1 MGRWKAIGIEAKQP
15 EIIAETNELFVPQM
29 IGFDTVQPRGG
40 VSFTKGCYPG
50 QEVVARAHYRGAV
63 KRRSVVQSVPLG
75 TTPGTTLTRD
85 DGSQVDVVN
94 VAFAKD
100 DSAIAL
106 VVEPITA

>member
-1 MGRWKAIGIEAKQP
+1 
-15 EIIAETNELFVPQM
+15 
-29 IGFDTVQPRGG
+29 
-40 VSFTKGCYPG
+40 
-50 QEVVARAHYRGAV
+50 
-63 KRRSVVQSVPLG
+63 VVQSVPLG